1 MKLTKGK
8 VSKILNKKNQSKKK
22 YKKLIKKNKNINTF
36 RKRHLNLANK
46 TLKRITGGDDGKTKL
61 DESLSGQET
70 LSTNSEPLPTNSE
83 TLPTN
88 SEPLPTNSEPLA
100 SSEDDVSLGE
110 REKDNSMLSNEVP
123 VTTRED
129 SNDFVSQ
136 NKIPEEPLIF
146 PPADM
151 KSRDSETSSLS
162 DEERPSSTLFN
173 DIDEENASDTT
184 TNATNEERK
193 PEEQPL
199 QLETQ
204 ETSEASESPTQLETQ
219 EISEE
224 QPQLERQETPL
235 ISTTNEKTSG
245 TVTES
250 FNQVIDF
257 LSSQIASKVVSHMN
271 LSSNETSNM
280 NQDAFETVNHAAETM
295 ALNTE

>member
-1 MKLTKGK
+1 L
-8 VSKILNKKNQSKKK
+8 
-22 YKKLIKKNKNINTF
+22 
-36 RKRHLNLANK
+36 
-46 TLKRITGGDDGKTKL
+46 
-61 DESLSGQET
+61 ET
-70 LSTNSEPLPTNSE
+70 P
-83 TLPTN
+83 
-88 SEPLPTNSEPLA
+88 PTNSEPLA

-123 VTTRED
+123 VTTRGESSD
-129 SNDFVSQ
+129 IVSQ
-136 NKIPEEPLIF
+136 NKIPDEPLIF

-151 KSRDSETSSLS
+151 KLRDSETPSSS
-162 DEERPSSTLFN
+162 EESPSSTLFN
-173 DIDEENASDTT
+173 DNDEENTSDTT
-184 TNATNEERK
+184 TNTTNEERN
-193 PEEQPL
+193 PEEQP
-199 QLETQ
+199 QLET
-204 ETSEASESPTQLETQ
+204 SESPTQLETQ

-224 QPQLERQETPL
+224 QPHLERQETPL

>member
-70 LSTNSEPLPTNSE
+70 PPTNLE
-83 TLPTN
+83 TPTQ
-88 SEPLPTNSEPLA
+88 SQ
-100 SSEDDVSLGE
+100 DDVSLGE

-184 TNATNEERK
+184 TNTTNEERK

-224 QPQLERQETPL
+224 QPHLERQETPL